1 MTNIPKSFF
10 EKEKNPLTNPSKTWY
25 TIGVDRAR
33 GPDTPKNAG
42 KKEKKE
48 RSIMRWMKKKHSMRY
63 KPKRAIITM
72 RTEEGCIHKMYV
84 AGRSVGRARVD
95 LSAEQGEDPWAYCE
109 LLYIEPDMRGQGLGT
124 ELLRWMAAR
133 YGSVVVAPDNRG
145 AQRLYK
151 RLGSE
156 AYGREAYYYID
167 QGFGVYEIM

>member
-1 MTNIPKSFF
+1 M
-10 EKEKNPLTNPSKTWY
+10 
-25 TIGVDRAR
+25 
-33 GPDTPKNAG
+33 
-42 KKEKKE
+42 KKK
-48 RSIMRWMKKKHSMRY
+48 WMKKKQDAMRY
-63 KPKRAIITM
+63 KPKRAIITT

-109 LLYIEPDMRGQGLGT
+109 LLYIEPEMRGQGLGT
-124 ELLRWMAAR
+124 EMLLWMAAR
-133 YGSVVVAPDNRG
+133 YGSIILAPDNQD

-151 RLGSE
+151 RLGRE

>member
-1 MTNIPKSFF
+1 
-10 EKEKNPLTNPSKTWY
+10 
-25 TIGVDRAR
+25 
-33 GPDTPKNAG
+33 
-42 KKEKKE
+42 
-48 RSIMRWMKKKHSMRY
+48 MRWMKKKQDAMRY
-63 KPKRAIITM
+63 KPKLAIINT
-72 RTEEGCIHKMYV
+72 RTDEGYV
-84 AGRSVGRARVD
+84 HELWVPGREVGRARVN
-95 LSAEQGEDPWAYCE
+95 LSAAQGKDPWAYCE

-133 YGSVVVAPDNRG
+133 YGSVVVAPDNQD

>member
-1 MTNIPKSFF
+1 
-10 EKEKNPLTNPSKTWY
+10 
-25 TIGVDRAR
+25 
-33 GPDTPKNAG
+33 
-42 KKEKKE
+42 
-48 RSIMRWMKKKHSMRY
+48 MKKAALQRPARY
-63 KPKRAIITM
+63 RIKKAIFTE
-72 RTEEGCIHKMYV
+72 RTEDGCIHRMYV
-84 AGRSVGRARVD
+84 DGHSVGRARMN
-95 LSAEQGEDPWAYCE
+95 LSEGEDPWAYCE